1 MLKKWLASLVAL
13 LTKGRVAQS
22 AERIRRGPYEPGQV
36 WSFHAGTDYKNA
48 LLIVLK
54 TETLPGV
61 GNVVHISI
69 EGVALPQPD
78 GTIATRIAHMPF
90 SETAIDSSVTE
101 LVRSNEKLPDYGEYY
116 DSWRRGDEDG
126 GYGVFTVPV
135 KVIIDGTMKASG
147 T

>member
-13 LTKGRVAQS
+13 LTKGPVPHS
-22 AERIRRGPYEPGQV
+22 VEPIRHGPYEPGQV
-36 WSFHAGTDYKNA
+36 WRFQTGTGYQNA

-54 TETLPGV
+54 TETLPEV

-78 GTIATRIAHMPF
+78 GTIATRIVHMPF
-90 SETAIDSSVTE
+90 SEAAIDISVTE
-101 LVRSNEKLPDYGEYY
+101 LVRSDEKLPDYGEYY
-116 DSWRRGDEDG
+116 DSWRHGDEDG

-135 KVIIDGTMKASG
+135 RVIIDGTMKAIG